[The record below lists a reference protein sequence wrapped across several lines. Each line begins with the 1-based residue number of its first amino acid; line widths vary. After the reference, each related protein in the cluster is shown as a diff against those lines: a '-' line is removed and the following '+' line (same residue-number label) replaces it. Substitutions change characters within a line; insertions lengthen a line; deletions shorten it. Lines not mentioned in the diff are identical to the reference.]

1 MEKKKLTAAIL
12 TALMAMMSTSVC
24 AAEKADPS
32 GESAEPVESYELDP
46 VTVEGQRAAEEVGG
60 GLVSTKA
67 RMGIM
72 GDADILDIPYSMQS
86 MTSKAIEAYGDP
98 SQPLANVLLNNPSI
112 RTSTSSPMYSDFSM
126 RGINMNGN
134 HFMLNGVPSMF
145 SQYTMPP
152 SHIIDRMDI
161 TSGPNAAVNGV
172 SMSNNGTNG
181 GATPAP
187 GTINVVTKRAGK
199 EPVTKYTQVFS
210 GRGALGEYI
219 DVARR
224 FGRNEE
230 WGFRLN
236 AEFMDGGLSLPGA
249 KVRRQDVFLNIDH
262 RGKRSTTNIFLGNWD
277 YKVFG
282 AQRWFTYAGSGRQL
296 PTAPSSKMSYDFP
309 ETWKWMYGQILTLN
323 HEQRLSD
330 HLNVFFNAGYT
341 WRDGDKMNSGA
352 ALNFDTNGNF
362 TNRNRS
368 NAQNES
374 ATNSYL
380 QLGVSGKFKT
390 GAVQHNWAISV
401 DRSKADYWNKGN
413 LGAMG
418 LYGGN
423 LYDGIIFRPGF
434 YPLPQMLREA
444 AQWDE
449 VNVGVSVMD
458 TISVGKW
465 NVMLAATRKHEHF
478 ENLANKK
485 VIRNNNILPTWGLT
499 YKPTANTAVYYGH
512 TESFSRGYVV
522 TDASYAN
529 VGTVLDPVRSKQNE
543 IGVKYENKGLLTT
556 LALFEIDEP
565 NRFDTWDSHGRKYF
579 SADGKNVYRGIELTA
594 NGKIAPKWTVTG
606 GFLYLDASRDKTQ
619 RGTKDGWFVNGT
631 AKWSSVLGVTY
642 QANEQ
647 LSLQGRL
654 NWLGNAYI
662 DSSGP
667 NGRTEIPSYV
677 TVDLGVKYATKI
689 RQLPLDLSLM
699 CYNAFNR
706 DYWMGR
712 GGSTTFGLSMPR
724 TWMFSASVSL

>member
-249 KVRRQDVFLNIDH
+249 KVRRQDVF
-262 RGKRSTTNIFLGNWD
+262 
-277 YKVFG
+277 
-282 AQRWFTYAGSGRQL
+282 
-296 PTAPSSKMSYDFP
+296 
-309 ETWKWMYGQILTLN
+309 
-323 HEQRLSD
+323 
-330 HLNVFFNAGYT
+330 
-341 WRDGDKMNSGA
+341 
-352 ALNFDTNGNF
+352 
-362 TNRNRS
+362 
-368 NAQNES
+368 
-374 ATNSYL
+374 
-380 QLGVSGKFKT
+380 
-390 GAVQHNWAISV
+390 
-401 DRSKADYWNKGN
+401 
-413 LGAMG
+413 
-418 LYGGN
+418 
-423 LYDGIIFRPGF
+423 
-434 YPLPQMLREA
+434 
-444 AQWDE
+444 
-449 VNVGVSVMD
+449 
-458 TISVGKW
+458 
-465 NVMLAATRKHEHF
+465 
-478 ENLANKK
+478 
-485 VIRNNNILPTWGLT
+485 
-499 YKPTANTAVYYGH
+499 
-512 TESFSRGYVV
+512 
-522 TDASYAN
+522 
-529 VGTVLDPVRSKQNE
+529 
-543 IGVKYENKGLLTT
+543 
-556 LALFEIDEP
+556 
-565 NRFDTWDSHGRKYF
+565 
-579 SADGKNVYRGIELTA
+579 
-594 NGKIAPKWTVTG
+594 
-606 GFLYLDASRDKTQ
+606 
-619 RGTKDGWFVNGT
+619 
-631 AKWSSVLGVTY
+631 
-642 QANEQ
+642 
-647 LSLQGRL
+647 
-654 NWLGNAYI
+654 
-662 DSSGP
+662 
-667 NGRTEIPSYV
+667 
-677 TVDLGVKYATKI
+677 
-689 RQLPLDLSLM
+689 
-699 CYNAFNR
+699 
-706 DYWMGR
+706 
-712 GGSTTFGLSMPR
+712 PR
-724 TWMFSASVSL
+724 